1 MCPVLLTA
9 KCVLFCFTHDTMLI
23 RDMPDE
29 IHARLVAEAEQNRR
43 STEKHALYLIEGGLL
58 NRRPLAERQAAAK
71 RIQAQFKR
79 EVTMKEIIAAT
90 KEDY

>member
-1 MCPVLLTA
+1 MA
-9 KCVLFCFTHDTMLI
+9 TMLI

-43 STEKHALYLIEGGLL
+43 NAEKHALYLIEVGLL
-58 NRRPLAERQAAAK
+58 NRRPLAERQVAAK

-90 KEDY
+90 KEEH